1 MPSQAHAPRATRTA
15 VRASP
20 RRAAAGSTQRSGSG
34 SGPNDPAPPGMPSR
48 TVSVTAFPNPAA
60 EEPSVDAR
68 AEPPAALSLIGAVM
82 WETLQPNANCCHE
95 CCRNATRTLLWVCV
109 MVLMVGGGPFLVLF
123 CISFAWQF
131 PAVPTSLM
139 ALCVIISL
147 LRIYRARKAANR
159 RRRRA
164 RAVSGVRLVVAQE
177 VDATESPLAGS
188 SGIDAPL
195 ASARLESG
203 RAPGPQDVVE
213 GFAVEHLPEDAAAHA
228 GRVQVGQVHHAIQA
242 DATPGET
249 HGVQVV
255 QGVGVLVEDEV

>member
-1 MPSQAHAPRATRTA
+1 
-15 VRASP
+15 
-20 RRAAAGSTQRSGSG
+20 
-34 SGPNDPAPPGMPSR
+34 
-48 TVSVTAFPNPAA
+48 
-60 EEPSVDAR
+60 
-68 AEPPAALSLIGAVM
+68 
-82 WETLQPNANCCHE
+82 
-95 CCRNATRTLLWVCV
+95 

-195 ASARLESG
+195 AATRGMLSARLE
-203 RAPGPQDVVE
+203 QDVVE

-228 GRVQVGQVHHAIQA
+228 GRVQVGQVHYAIQA
-242 DATPGET
+242 DAPPGET
-249 HGVQVV
+249 HGVHMV

>member
-68 AEPPAALSLIGAVM
+68 TEPPAALSLIGAVM

-195 ASARLESG
+195 AATRGMLSARLE
-203 RAPGPQDVVE
+203 QDVVE

-242 DATPGET
+242 GATHGET
-249 HGVQVV
+249 HGVHVV

>member
-1 MPSQAHAPRATRTA
+1 M
-15 VRASP
+15 
-20 RRAAAGSTQRSGSG
+20 
-34 SGPNDPAPPGMPSR
+34 
-48 TVSVTAFPNPAA
+48 TAFPNPAA
-60 EEPSVDAR
+60 EEPSVDTR
-68 AEPPAALSLIGAVM
+68 AEPPAGLSLIGAVM
-82 WETLQPNANCCHE
+82 WESLQPNANCCHE

-195 ASARLESG
+195 AATRGMLSARLERG

-213 GFAVEHLPEDAAAHA
+213 GFAVEQPEDAAAHA

-249 HGVQVV
+249 HGVHVV